1 VRINIEPR
9 RLLDQWW
16 PVHAQVVLDLQTV
29 NDSNVAMIQNILL
42 IAAGYLFGSISTAI
56 IVCKLMRLPDPRTEG
71 SRNPGATNV
80 ARLGGKKAAAL
91 TLAGDL
97 LKGLLPVLIA
107 KALHAEPAILA
118 ATALAAFL
126 GHLYPVFFGF
136 QGGKGV
142 ATALG
147 VIYGLY
153 WPVGLLTTGIWLA
166 MAMVFRYSSLAALT
180 AILLMPACF
189 LWLLPETQKTPI
201 VIAMVVLTVLLF
213 WRHRSNIANLLSGKE
228 DRISFGKK

>member
-1 VRINIEPR
+1 M
-9 RLLDQWW
+9 
-16 PVHAQVVLDLQTV
+16 T
-29 NDSNVAMIQNILL
+29 QNILL
-42 IAAGYLFGSISTAI
+42 VIGGYLFGSISTAI
-56 IVCKLMRLPDPRTEG
+56 IVCKLMGLPDPRTTG

-91 TLAGDL
+91 TLAGDM
-97 LKGLLPVLIA
+97 LKGLVPVLIA
-107 KALHAEPAILA
+107 HAFQASPTILA

-180 AILLMPACF
+180 AILLTPVGFM
-189 LWLLPETQKTPI
+189 WLLPERPI
-201 VIAMVVLTVLLF
+201 VIAMVVMTALLY

-228 DRISFGKK
+228 EKISFGKG